1 MDYAGS
7 VATLFVLFMWFVCGL
22 GRLSTVHYPNLFAP
36 RVLESRHATFAS
48 PLSGLTP
55 SVWILQEH
63 RLPMTDTDSQ
73 TTRTELDAIV
83 EALHR
88 DKRKRVRKLLRGMHV
103 GKVASLLEALDGPQ
117 RMALWQHIDDD
128 REEQVLKHLTPL
140 LGAQLRREPDTSD
153 LTDEDEEGEG
163 AATQIARVRDALEA
177 GKFKRVGKAFRQM
190 HPAKA
195 AGLLEALPPAE
206 RSSVWEM
213 LDAERAGKVLVH
225 LHDEVRARLALEM
238 DEDELVAAARKLD
251 LDDLVDL
258 IQALPS
264 DSGRQ
269 LLQAMDVRKRQQLMS
284 MLSYPEDSAGGLM
297 NTDHLSVRA
306 DVRVGSVLRYLRLLE
321 DLPDHTDKVMV
332 VDRKNRY
339 QGVLRLS
346 RLVTSPPE
354 VPVSE
359 VMDGDF
365 QPLDVMLPS
374 QDVARRFEDLDILSA
389 AVVDEDG
396 LLLGRITVDDVM
408 DLIREESERTM
419 MNMAGLD
426 DEADMFAPIL
436 TSSRRRAVW
445 LGINL
450 VTAFLAAWV
459 IGLFQGTLE
468 QLVALAVLMP
478 IVASM
483 GGIAGS
489 QTLTLVVR
497 GMALGQVEGGNAR
510 LLLGKELGI
519 ASLNGVLWA
528 LVVAGLAV
536 AWFGSWDLGG
546 VIAAAILLNLLCAAV
561 SGLAIPLLLRRFGVD
576 PALAGSV
583 ILTTVT
589 DVVGFLAFL
598 GLATLFLL

>member
-1 MDYAGS
+1 
-7 VATLFVLFMWFVCGL
+7 
-22 GRLSTVHYPNLFAP
+22 
-36 RVLESRHATFAS
+36 
-48 PLSGLTP
+48 
-55 SVWILQEH
+55 
-63 RLPMTDTDSQ
+63 MTDTDSQ
-73 TTRTELDAIV
+73 TTRTELDAII

-88 DKRKRVRKLLRGMHV
+88 DKRKRVRKLLRGMHP
-103 GKVASLLEALDGPQ
+103 GKVASLLEALDGAE
-117 RMALWQHIDDD
+117 RLALWQHIDDD

-190 HPAKA
+190 PPAKA

-206 RSSVWEM
+206 RSTVWEM
-213 LDAERAGKVLVH
+213 LDAERAGKILVH

-269 LLQAMDVRKRQQLMS
+269 LLQAMDVRKRQQLLS

-297 NTDHLSVRA
+297 NTDHISVRA

-346 RLVTSPPE
+346 RLVTSAPE
-354 VPVSE
+354 LAVSE
-359 VMDGDF
+359 VMDSDF

-374 QDVARRFEDLDILSA
+374 HDVARRVEDLDILSA

-408 DLIREESERTM
+408 DLIREDSERTM

-426 DEADMFAPIL
+426 DEADMFAPVL

-510 LLLGKELGI
+510 LLLGKEIGI
-519 ASLNGVLWA
+519 ACLNGVLWA
-528 LVVAGLAV
+528 LVVAALAV
-536 AWFGSWDLGG
+536 AWFGSWQLGA

-561 SGLAIPLLLRRFGVD
+561 SGLLIPLLLRRVGVD

>member
-1 MDYAGS
+1 
-7 VATLFVLFMWFVCGL
+7 
-22 GRLSTVHYPNLFAP
+22 
-36 RVLESRHATFAS
+36 
-48 PLSGLTP
+48 
-55 SVWILQEH
+55 
-63 RLPMTDTDSQ
+63 MTDTDSLSI
-73 TTRTELDAIV
+73 RTELDAIV
-83 EALHR
+83 EALQR
-88 DKRKRVRKLLRGMHV
+88 DKRKRVRKLLRGMHP
-103 GKVASLLEALDGPQ
+103 GKVASLLEALDGEL
-117 RMALWQHIDDD
+117 RAALWQQIEDES
-128 REEQVLKHLTPL
+128 EEQVLKHLSPL
-140 LGAQLRREPDTSD
+140 LGAQLRREPEESD
-153 LTDEDEEGEG
+153 LAEESEEGDG

-213 LDAERAGKVLVH
+213 LDAERAGKILVH

-238 DEDELVAAARKLD
+238 EEDELVAAARKLD

-264 DSGRQ
+264 GSGRQ
-269 LLQAMDVRKRQQLMS
+269 LLQAMDVRKRQQLLS

-297 NTDHLSVRA
+297 NTDHISVRA

-346 RLVTSPPE
+346 RLVTSTPDS
-354 VPVSE
+354 VVSD
-359 VMDGDF
+359 VMDADF
-365 QPLDVMLPS
+365 QPFDVMLPS

-389 AVVDEDG
+389 AVVDENQ
-396 LLLGRITVDDVM
+396 LLIGRITVDDVM
-408 DLIREESERTM
+408 DIIREDSERAIM
-419 MNMAGLD
+419 SMAGLD
-426 DEADMFAPIL
+426 DEADMFAPVL

-510 LLLGKELGI
+510 LLLSKEMGI
-519 ASLNGVLWA
+519 ACLNGVLWA

-536 AWFGSWDLGG
+536 AWFGNWQLGA

>member
-1 MDYAGS
+1 
-7 VATLFVLFMWFVCGL
+7 
-22 GRLSTVHYPNLFAP
+22 
-36 RVLESRHATFAS
+36 
-48 PLSGLTP
+48 
-55 SVWILQEH
+55 
-63 RLPMTDTDSQ
+63 MTDTDSQ
-73 TTRTELDAIV
+73 TTRTELDAII

-88 DKRKRVRKLLRGMHV
+88 DKRKRVRKLLRGMHP
-103 GKVASLLEALDGPQ
+103 GKVASLLEALDGAE
-117 RMALWQHIDDD
+117 RLALWQHIDDD

-510 LLLGKELGI
+510 LLLSKEMGI

-536 AWFGSWDLGG
+536 AWFGSWELGG

>member
-1 MDYAGS
+1 
-7 VATLFVLFMWFVCGL
+7 
-22 GRLSTVHYPNLFAP
+22 
-36 RVLESRHATFAS
+36 
-48 PLSGLTP
+48 
-55 SVWILQEH
+55 
-63 RLPMTDTDSQ
+63 MTDTDSLSI
-73 TTRTELDAIV
+73 RTELDAIV
-83 EALHR
+83 EALQR
-88 DKRKRVRKLLRGMHV
+88 DKRKRVRKLLRGMHP
-103 GKVASLLEALDGPQ
+103 GKVASLLEALDGEL
-117 RMALWQHIDDD
+117 RAALWQEIEDES
-128 REEQVLKHLTPL
+128 EEQVLKHLSPL
-140 LGAQLRREPDTSD
+140 LGAQLRREPEESD
-153 LTDEDEEGEG
+153 LAEESEEGDG

-213 LDAERAGKVLVH
+213 LDAERAGKILVH

-238 DEDELVAAARKLD
+238 EEDELVAAARKLD

-264 DSGRQ
+264 GSGRQ
-269 LLQAMDVRKRQQLMS
+269 LLQAMDVRKRQQLLS

-297 NTDHLSVRA
+297 NTDHISVRA

-346 RLVTSPPE
+346 RLVTSTPDS
-354 VPVSE
+354 VVSD
-359 VMDGDF
+359 VMDADF
-365 QPLDVMLPS
+365 QPFDVMLPS

-389 AVVDEDG
+389 AVVDENQ
-396 LLLGRITVDDVM
+396 LLIGRITVDDVM
-408 DLIREESERTM
+408 DIIREDSERAM
-419 MNMAGLD
+419 MSMAGLD
-426 DEADMFAPIL
+426 DEADMFAPVL

-510 LLLGKELGI
+510 LLLSKEMGI
-519 ASLNGVLWA
+519 ACLNGVLWA

-536 AWFGSWDLGG
+536 AWFGNWQLGA

>member
-1 MDYAGS
+1 
-7 VATLFVLFMWFVCGL
+7 
-22 GRLSTVHYPNLFAP
+22 
-36 RVLESRHATFAS
+36 
-48 PLSGLTP
+48 
-55 SVWILQEH
+55 
-63 RLPMTDTDSQ
+63 MTDTDSQ
-73 TTRTELDAIV
+73 TTRTELDAII

-88 DKRKRVRKLLRGMHV
+88 DKRKRVRKLLRGMHP
-103 GKVASLLEALDGPQ
+103 GKVASLLEALDGTQ
-117 RMALWQHIDDD
+117 RLALWQHIDDD

-153 LTDEDEEGEG
+153 LTDEEEEGEG
-163 AATQIARVRDALEA
+163 ATTQIARVRDALEA

-206 RSSVWEM
+206 RTTVWEM
-213 LDAERAGKVLVH
+213 LDAERAGKILVH

-297 NTDHLSVRA
+297 NTDQISVRV

-354 VPVSE
+354 VLVSD

-374 QDVARRFEDLDILSA
+374 HEVARRFEDLDILSA

-396 LLLGRITVDDVM
+396 LLLGRITVDDVV
-408 DLIREESERTM
+408 DLIREDSERTM
-419 MNMAGLD
+419 MSMAGLD
-426 DEADMFAPIL
+426 DEADMFAPVL
-436 TSSRRRAVW
+436 TSSRRRAIW

-510 LLLGKELGI
+510 LLLSKEIGI
-519 ASLNGVLWA
+519 ACLNGVLWA

-536 AWFGSWDLGG
+536 AWFGNWQLGA

>member
-22 GRLSTVHYPNLFAP
+22 VRLSTVHYPNLFAP
-36 RVLESRHATFAS
+36 CVMLQRHVTFIS

-55 SVWILQEH
+55 SVWILQEL

-510 LLLGKELGI
+510 LLLSKEMGI

-536 AWFGSWDLGG
+536 AWFGSWELGG

>member
-1 MDYAGS
+1 
-7 VATLFVLFMWFVCGL
+7 
-22 GRLSTVHYPNLFAP
+22 
-36 RVLESRHATFAS
+36 
-48 PLSGLTP
+48 
-55 SVWILQEH
+55 
-63 RLPMTDTDSQ
+63 MTDTDSQ
-73 TTRTELDAIV
+73 TTRTELDAII

-88 DKRKRVRKLLRGMHV
+88 DKRKRVRKLLRGMHP
-103 GKVASLLEALDGPQ
+103 GKVASLLEALDGTQ
-117 RMALWQHIDDD
+117 RLALWQHIDDD

-153 LTDEDEEGEG
+153 LTDEEEEGEG
-163 AATQIARVRDALEA
+163 ATTQIARVRDALEA

-195 AGLLEALPPAE
+195 AGLLESLPPAE
-206 RSSVWEM
+206 RTTVWEM
-213 LDAERAGKVLVH
+213 LDAERAGKILVH

-297 NTDHLSVRA
+297 NTDQISVRV

-354 VPVSE
+354 VLVSD

-374 QDVARRFEDLDILSA
+374 HEVARRFEDLDILSA

-396 LLLGRITVDDVM
+396 LLLGRITVDDVV
-408 DLIREESERTM
+408 DLIREDSERTM
-419 MNMAGLD
+419 MSMAGLD
-426 DEADMFAPIL
+426 DEADMFAPVL
-436 TSSRRRAVW
+436 TSSRRRAIW

-510 LLLGKELGI
+510 LLLSKEIGI
-519 ASLNGVLWA
+519 ACLNGVLWA

-536 AWFGSWDLGG
+536 AWFGNWQLGA

>member
-1 MDYAGS
+1 
-7 VATLFVLFMWFVCGL
+7 
-22 GRLSTVHYPNLFAP
+22 
-36 RVLESRHATFAS
+36 
-48 PLSGLTP
+48 
-55 SVWILQEH
+55 
-63 RLPMTDTDSQ
+63 MTDTDSLSI
-73 TTRTELDAIV
+73 RTELDVIV
-83 EALHR
+83 EALQR
-88 DKRKRVRKLLRGMHV
+88 DKRKRVRKLLRGMHP
-103 GKVASLLEALDGPQ
+103 GKVASLLEALDGEL
-117 RMALWQHIDDD
+117 RAALWQQIEDES
-128 REEQVLKHLTPL
+128 EEQVLKHLSPL
-140 LGAQLRREPDTSD
+140 LGAQLRREPEESD
-153 LTDEDEEGEG
+153 LAEESEEGDG

-213 LDAERAGKVLVH
+213 LDAERAGKILVH

-238 DEDELVAAARKLD
+238 EEDELVAAARKLD

-264 DSGRQ
+264 GSGRQ
-269 LLQAMDVRKRQQLMS
+269 LLQAMDVRKRQQLLS

-297 NTDHLSVRA
+297 NTDHISVRA

-346 RLVTSPPE
+346 RLVTSTPDS
-354 VPVSE
+354 VVSD
-359 VMDGDF
+359 VMDADF
-365 QPLDVMLPS
+365 QPFDVMLPS

-389 AVVDEDG
+389 AVVDENQ
-396 LLLGRITVDDVM
+396 LLIGRITVDDVM
-408 DLIREESERTM
+408 DIIREDSERAM
-419 MNMAGLD
+419 MSMAGLD
-426 DEADMFAPIL
+426 DEADMFAPVL
-436 TSSRRRAVW
+436 TGSRRRAVW

-510 LLLGKELGI
+510 LLLSKEMGI
-519 ASLNGVLWA
+519 ACLNGVLWA

-536 AWFGSWDLGG
+536 AWFGNWQLGA

>member
-1 MDYAGS
+1 
-7 VATLFVLFMWFVCGL
+7 
-22 GRLSTVHYPNLFAP
+22 
-36 RVLESRHATFAS
+36 
-48 PLSGLTP
+48 
-55 SVWILQEH
+55 
-63 RLPMTDTDSQ
+63 MTDTDSQ

-153 LTDEDEEGEG
+153 LTDEEEEGEG

-426 DEADMFAPIL
+426 DEADMFAPVL

-510 LLLGKELGI
+510 LLLGKEIGI
-519 ASLNGVLWA
+519 ACLNGVLWA
-528 LVVAGLAV
+528 LVVAALAV
-536 AWFGSWDLGG
+536 AWFGSWQLGA

-561 SGLAIPLLLRRFGVD
+561 SGLLIPLLLRRVGVD

>member
-1 MDYAGS
+1 
-7 VATLFVLFMWFVCGL
+7 
-22 GRLSTVHYPNLFAP
+22 
-36 RVLESRHATFAS
+36 
-48 PLSGLTP
+48 
-55 SVWILQEH
+55 
-63 RLPMTDTDSQ
+63 MTDTDSQ

>member
-1 MDYAGS
+1 
-7 VATLFVLFMWFVCGL
+7 
-22 GRLSTVHYPNLFAP
+22 
-36 RVLESRHATFAS
+36 
-48 PLSGLTP
+48 
-55 SVWILQEH
+55 
-63 RLPMTDTDSQ
+63 MTDTDSLSI
-73 TTRTELDAIV
+73 RTELDAIV
-83 EALHR
+83 EALQR
-88 DKRKRVRKLLRGMHV
+88 DKRKRVRKLLRGMHP
-103 GKVASLLEALDGPQ
+103 GKVASLLEALDGEL
-117 RMALWQHIDDD
+117 RAALWQQIEDES
-128 REEQVLKHLTPL
+128 EEQVLKHLSPL
-140 LGAQLRREPDTSD
+140 LGAQLRREPEESD
-153 LTDEDEEGEG
+153 LAEESEEGDG

-213 LDAERAGKVLVH
+213 LDAERAGKILVH

-238 DEDELVAAARKLD
+238 EEDELVAAARKLD

-264 DSGRQ
+264 GSGRQ
-269 LLQAMDVRKRQQLMS
+269 LLQAMDVRKRQQLLS

-297 NTDHLSVRA
+297 NTDHISVRA

-346 RLVTSPPE
+346 RLVTSTPDS
-354 VPVSE
+354 VVSD
-359 VMDGDF
+359 VMDADF
-365 QPLDVMLPS
+365 QPFDVMLPS

-389 AVVDEDG
+389 AVVDENQ
-396 LLLGRITVDDVM
+396 LLIGRITVDDVM
-408 DLIREESERTM
+408 DIIREDSERAM
-419 MNMAGLD
+419 MSMAGLD
-426 DEADMFAPIL
+426 DEADMFAPVL

-510 LLLGKELGI
+510 LLLSKEMGI
-519 ASLNGVLWA
+519 ACLNGVLWA

-536 AWFGSWDLGG
+536 AWFGNWQLGA

>member
-1 MDYAGS
+1 
-7 VATLFVLFMWFVCGL
+7 
-22 GRLSTVHYPNLFAP
+22 
-36 RVLESRHATFAS
+36 
-48 PLSGLTP
+48 
-55 SVWILQEH
+55 
-63 RLPMTDTDSQ
+63 MTDTDSQ
-73 TTRTELDAIV
+73 TTRTELDAII

-88 DKRKRVRKLLRGMHV
+88 DKRKRVRKLLRGMHP
-103 GKVASLLEALDGPQ
+103 GKVASLLEALDGAE
-117 RMALWQHIDDD
+117 RLALWQHIDDD

-206 RSSVWEM
+206 RSTVWEM
-213 LDAERAGKVLVH
+213 LDAERAGKILVH

-269 LLQAMDVRKRQQLMS
+269 LLQAMDVRKRQQLLS

-297 NTDHLSVRA
+297 NTDHISVRA

-346 RLVTSPPE
+346 RLVTSAPE
-354 VPVSE
+354 LAVSE
-359 VMDGDF
+359 VMDSDF

-374 QDVARRFEDLDILSA
+374 HDVARRVGDLDILSA

-408 DLIREESERTM
+408 DLIREDSERTM

-426 DEADMFAPIL
+426 DEADMFAPVL

-510 LLLGKELGI
+510 LLLGKEIGI
-519 ASLNGVLWA
+519 ACLNGVLWA
-528 LVVAGLAV
+528 LVVAALAV
-536 AWFGSWDLGG
+536 AWFGSWQLGA

-561 SGLAIPLLLRRFGVD
+561 SGLLIPLLLRRVGVD

>member
-1 MDYAGS
+1 
-7 VATLFVLFMWFVCGL
+7 
-22 GRLSTVHYPNLFAP
+22 
-36 RVLESRHATFAS
+36 
-48 PLSGLTP
+48 
-55 SVWILQEH
+55 
-63 RLPMTDTDSQ
+63 MTDTDSQ

-354 VPVSE
+354 VLVSE

-536 AWFGSWDLGG
+536 AWFGSWELGG

>member
-1 MDYAGS
+1 
-7 VATLFVLFMWFVCGL
+7 
-22 GRLSTVHYPNLFAP
+22 
-36 RVLESRHATFAS
+36 
-48 PLSGLTP
+48 
-55 SVWILQEH
+55 
-63 RLPMTDTDSQ
+63 MTDTDSQ
-73 TTRTELDAIV
+73 DTRTELDPII
-83 EALHR
+83 EALQR
-88 DKRKRVRKLLRGMHV
+88 DKRKRVRKLLRGMHP
-103 GKVASLLEALDGPQ
+103 GKVASLLETLDGEL
-117 RMALWQHIDDD
+117 RAALWQQIDDD
-128 REEQVLKHLTPL
+128 REEQVLKHLSPL
-140 LGAQLRREPDTSD
+140 LGAQLRREPEESD
-153 LTDEDEEGEG
+153 LAEESEEGDG

-213 LDAERAGKVLVH
+213 LDAERAGKILVH

-264 DSGRQ
+264 GSGRQ
-269 LLQAMDVRKRQQLMS
+269 LLQAMDVRKRQQLLS

-297 NTDHLSVRA
+297 NTDHISVRA

-346 RLVTSPPE
+346 RLVTSAPE
-354 VPVSE
+354 AAVSE
-359 VMDGDF
+359 VMDADF
-365 QPLDVMLPS
+365 QPFDVMLPS

-389 AVVDEDG
+389 AVVDENQ
-396 LLLGRITVDDVM
+396 LLIGRITVDDVM
-408 DLIREESERTM
+408 DIIREDSERAM
-419 MNMAGLD
+419 MSMAGLD
-426 DEADMFAPIL
+426 DEADMFAPVL

-450 VTAFLAAWV
+450 VTAFAAAWV

-510 LLLGKELGI
+510 LLLSKEIGI
-519 ASLNGVLWA
+519 ACLNGVLWA
-528 LVVAGLAV
+528 LVVAALAV
-536 AWFGSWDLGG
+536 LWFGSWALGG

>member
-1 MDYAGS
+1 
-7 VATLFVLFMWFVCGL
+7 
-22 GRLSTVHYPNLFAP
+22 
-36 RVLESRHATFAS
+36 
-48 PLSGLTP
+48 
-55 SVWILQEH
+55 
-63 RLPMTDTDSQ
+63 MTDTDSQ

-153 LTDEDEEGEG
+153 LTDEEEEGEG

-510 LLLGKELGI
+510 LLLSKEMGI

-536 AWFGSWDLGG
+536 AWFGSWELGG

-589 DVVGFLAFL
+589 DVVGFLAFI

>member
-1 MDYAGS
+1 
-7 VATLFVLFMWFVCGL
+7 
-22 GRLSTVHYPNLFAP
+22 
-36 RVLESRHATFAS
+36 
-48 PLSGLTP
+48 
-55 SVWILQEH
+55 
-63 RLPMTDTDSQ
+63 MTDTDSQ

-103 GKVASLLEALDGPQ
+103 GKVASLLETLDGPQ

-153 LTDEDEEGEG
+153 LTDEEEEGEG

-510 LLLGKELGI
+510 LLLSKEMGI

-536 AWFGSWDLGG
+536 AWFGSWELGG

>member
-1 MDYAGS
+1 
-7 VATLFVLFMWFVCGL
+7 
-22 GRLSTVHYPNLFAP
+22 
-36 RVLESRHATFAS
+36 
-48 PLSGLTP
+48 
-55 SVWILQEH
+55 
-63 RLPMTDTDSQ
+63 MTDTDSQ
-73 TTRTELDAIV
+73 TTRTELDAII

-88 DKRKRVRKLLRGMHV
+88 DKRKRVRKLLRGMHP
-103 GKVASLLEALDGPQ
+103 GKVASLLEALDGAE
-117 RMALWQHIDDD
+117 RLALWQHIDDD

-206 RSSVWEM
+206 RSTVWEM
-213 LDAERAGKVLVH
+213 LDAERAGKILVH

-269 LLQAMDVRKRQQLMS
+269 LLQAMDVRKRQQLLS

-297 NTDHLSVRA
+297 NTDHISVRA

-346 RLVTSPPE
+346 RLVTSAPE
-354 VPVSE
+354 LAVSE
-359 VMDGDF
+359 VMDSDF

-374 QDVARRFEDLDILSA
+374 HDVARRFEDLNMLSA
-389 AVVDEDG
+389 AGVDEDG

-408 DLIREESERTM
+408 DLIREDSERTM

-426 DEADMFAPIL
+426 DEADMFAPVL

-510 LLLGKELGI
+510 LLLGKEIGI
-519 ASLNGVLWA
+519 ACLNGVLWA
-528 LVVAGLAV
+528 LVVAALAV
-536 AWFGSWDLGG
+536 AWFGSWQLGA

-561 SGLAIPLLLRRFGVD
+561 SGLLIPLLLRRVGVD

>member
-1 MDYAGS
+1 
-7 VATLFVLFMWFVCGL
+7 
-22 GRLSTVHYPNLFAP
+22 
-36 RVLESRHATFAS
+36 
-48 PLSGLTP
+48 
-55 SVWILQEH
+55 
-63 RLPMTDTDSQ
+63 MTDTDSQ

-153 LTDEDEEGEG
+153 LTDEDEEVEG

-536 AWFGSWDLGG
+536 AWFGSRELGG

>member
-1 MDYAGS
+1 
-7 VATLFVLFMWFVCGL
+7 
-22 GRLSTVHYPNLFAP
+22 
-36 RVLESRHATFAS
+36 
-48 PLSGLTP
+48 
-55 SVWILQEH
+55 
-63 RLPMTDTDSQ
+63 MTDTDSQ
-73 TTRTELDAIV
+73 TTRTELDAII

-88 DKRKRVRKLLRGMHV
+88 DKRKRVRKLLRGMHP
-103 GKVASLLEALDGPQ
+103 GKVASLLEALDGAE
-117 RMALWQHIDDD
+117 RLALWQHIDDD

-206 RSSVWEM
+206 RSTVWEM
-213 LDAERAGKVLVH
+213 RDAERAGKILVH

-269 LLQAMDVRKRQQLMS
+269 LLQAMDVRKRQQLLS

-297 NTDHLSVRA
+297 NTDHISVRA

-346 RLVTSPPE
+346 RLVTSAPE
-354 VPVSE
+354 LAVSE
-359 VMDGDF
+359 VMDSDF

-374 QDVARRFEDLDILSA
+374 HDVARRFEDLDILSA

-408 DLIREESERTM
+408 DLIREDSERTM

-426 DEADMFAPIL
+426 DEADMFAPVL

-510 LLLGKELGI
+510 LLLGKEIGI
-519 ASLNGVLWA
+519 ACLNGVLWA
-528 LVVAGLAV
+528 LVVAALAV
-536 AWFGSWDLGG
+536 AWFGSWQLGA

-561 SGLAIPLLLRRFGVD
+561 SGLLIPLLLRRVGVD

>member
-1 MDYAGS
+1 
-7 VATLFVLFMWFVCGL
+7 
-22 GRLSTVHYPNLFAP
+22 
-36 RVLESRHATFAS
+36 
-48 PLSGLTP
+48 
-55 SVWILQEH
+55 
-63 RLPMTDTDSQ
+63 MTDTDSQ

-153 LTDEDEEGEG
+153 LTDEDEEVEG

-365 QPLDVMLPS
+365 LPLDVMLPS

-536 AWFGSWDLGG
+536 AWFGSWELGG

>member
-1 MDYAGS
+1 
-7 VATLFVLFMWFVCGL
+7 
-22 GRLSTVHYPNLFAP
+22 
-36 RVLESRHATFAS
+36 
-48 PLSGLTP
+48 
-55 SVWILQEH
+55 
-63 RLPMTDTDSQ
+63 MTDTDSQ

-510 LLLGKELGI
+510 LLLGKEL
-519 ASLNGVLWA
+519 ASPRSMACSGRWWWRGWRWP
-528 LVVAGLAV
+528 GLA
-536 AWFGSWDLGG
+536 
-546 VIAAAILLNLLCAAV
+546 
-561 SGLAIPLLLRRFGVD
+561 
-576 PALAGSV
+576 AGNWA
-583 ILTTVT
+583 
-589 DVVGFLAFL
+589 G
-598 GLATLFLL
+598 